1 MNDFKTLKCTKTR
14 FRFANINSHC
24 FVGFIRSS
32 FAVQLFFL
40 GSEISC
46 ACIRF
51 HLPIGAICFILP
63 NFVLFVSLL
72 SKFYFFILCNKVILL
87 FVYYFFW

>member
-1 MNDFKTLKCTKTR
+1 MSDFKTLTSLGTNTR

-51 HLPIGAICFILP
+51 HLPIGAICFIL
-63 NFVLFVSLL
+63 FGLFYIILFYLFHYCL
-72 SKFYFFILCNKVILL
+72 SFIFSFYVIK
-87 FVYYFFW
+87 